1 MYWKAGGDTQEG
13 NLVIGNHLHFPV
25 NQIRMLQVREE
36 QEESPA
42 TSVGSGLPFSPLTT
56 ALTHPSGGG
65 KRNTQEPHARWCS
78 SPHTQTLLHHSR
90 SLKIW
95 KLAAYSQAANIHFGS
110 RSGAILLV
118 FFYRWSLAQWFG
130 LPFFYS
136 TWCKTLCIQ

>member
-65 KRNTQEPHARWCS
+65 ETEYTGASCTVVLQPTHTDPAS
-78 SPHTQTLLHHSR
+78 S
-90 SLKIW
+90 
-95 KLAAYSQAANIHFGS
+95 
-110 RSGAILLV
+110 
-118 FFYRWSLAQWFG
+118 
-130 LPFFYS
+130 
-136 TWCKTLCIQ
+136 